1 MLKRFLSGWPAIFLF
16 LAVSLPLHAE
26 PYFWSVYGAD
36 SGLSKTNLKSL
47 SVDPGGYLWLG
58 SHDADNGSLGG
69 VTIFAGTREIVSYG
83 LADGLCSSAV
93 NAIAFEPVEK
103 EQMSNADLGAV
114 WIATAKG
121 ITVLDRKGFFT
132 RITPGNSPLPGKNI
146 NSIIIDKE
154 NTKWISVWGN
164 GVTCVDSEYSWAK
177 YVRTK
182 DGLCSNKI
190 LAVKEGKNGNIWFGS
205 IDNGAS
211 RLDQDGNWLRFSKI
225 NSGLIG
231 NCVREIEIE
240 EPNRV
245 WFVTTE
251 GISVFDGQNWM
262 SYTSRNSPLAG
273 FIPTAM
279 VIDRE
284 GNKLIATENGGVFKL
299 DSFGMWTRFHMGN
312 SSLVDNRI
320 KDMLLDDSGT
330 VWIATASGL
339 CSLGRFMPSDKR
351 NRADADFKKRSSF
364 ISGNGSY
371 SSFENALAWQ
381 TTAGPGNDPD
391 LSYSLP
397 AFFSGGERWF
407 YAAFWADG
415 GFDFSDFEYQI
426 SGSRKGD
433 FKIMFN
439 GYFERS
445 KLLVSGGIFSSY
457 NNVTLDKRLKY
468 PFPAEYP
475 DALKLFLMPG
485 KSIPS
490 DDPEMKELVRTIVKE
505 DSETDMYQTVKDI
518 VYSKLLQHL
527 SADNQTSNNSED
539 NNIPVRT
546 KVKGVYDVLKEG
558 SGDQHAKSRLVCTLS
573 RAAGVP
579 SRVVMSMG
587 GHVWAEVWISGAG
600 WIPVEVSYPV
610 FDYLRYQRTS
620 VPKVFTAD
628 ERALASVSGKD
639 DDVSRI
645 SWNPELEASYG
656 DADTSAL
663 KRYNNMSGARVL
675 LLKIVA
681 DEKVPENVRLQID
694 ENIYVIALQ
703 RGGKS
708 LLVFQDSGSKEIER
722 IVLNFN
728 GLPIVAQV
736 GDSFFWKL
744 VPRRIGDIL
753 VIENLECSAFE
764 GDREGTVDSY
774 FKSTTDQ

>member
-1 MLKRFLSGWPAIFLF
+1 MLKRFLNGWPAIFLF
-16 LAVSLPLHAE
+16 LAVSLPLYAE
-26 PYFWSVYGAD
+26 PYFWSVYDVD
-36 SGLSKTNLKSL
+36 SGLSKTNLTSI

-58 SHDADNGSLGG
+58 SHDSDNGSLGG

-83 LADGLCSSAV
+83 LSEGLCDSAV
-93 NAIAFEPVEK
+93 NAIAFENVAK
-103 EQMSNADLGAV
+103 GQLANTDLGAV
-114 WIATAKG
+114 WIATSKG
-121 ITVLDRKGFFT
+121 ITVLDRRGLFT
-132 RITPGNSPLPGKNI
+132 RLTPGNSPLPGRNI
-146 NSIIIDKE
+146 NAVIIDKE

-164 GVTCVDSEYSWAK
+164 GITCVDSEYVWAK
-177 YVRTK
+177 YLRTP

-190 LAVKEGKNGNIWFGS
+190 LAIKEGRDGNIWFGS
-205 IDNGAS
+205 VDNGVS
-211 RLDQDGNWLRFSKI
+211 RLDKDGNWLRFSKI

-231 NCVREIEIE
+231 NCVREIVIE
-240 EPNRV
+240 EPSKV

-273 FIPTAM
+273 FAPTAM

-299 DSFGMWTRFHMGN
+299 DSFGMWTRFHKGN
-312 SSLVDNRI
+312 SSLIDNRI
-320 KDMLLDDSGT
+320 KDLLLDDSGT
-330 VWIATASGL
+330 VWIATAAGL
-339 CSLGRFMPSDKR
+339 CSVGRFMPSDKR
-351 NRADADFKKRSSF
+351 NMVDADSKKRSSF

-371 SSFENALAWQ
+371 SSFENALVWK
-381 TTAGPGNDPD
+381 TAAGSRNDPE
-391 LSYSLP
+391 LSFSLP

-415 GFDFSDFEYQI
+415 GFSFSDFEYEI

-433 FKIMFN
+433 FKIIFN
-439 GYFERS
+439 GYFE
-445 KLLVSGGIFSSY
+445 KAELLVSGGVFSSH

-468 PFPAEYP
+468 PFPEYYP
-475 DALKLFLMPG
+475 DELKLFLLHG
-485 KSIPS
+485 QSIPS
-490 DDPEMKELVRTIVKE
+490 DDPEMKELVRTIVSE
-505 DSETDMYQTVKDI
+505 DSEKDMYKTVKDI

-527 SADNQTSNNSED
+527 SADNQTSVRS
-539 NNIPVRT
+539 NIAGRST
-546 KVKGVYDVLKEG
+546 VKDVYDVLKEG
-558 SGDQHAKSRLVCTLS
+558 SGDQHSKSRLVCTLF

-600 WIPVEVSYPV
+600 WIPVEVSSPV
-610 FDYLRYQRTS
+610 FDYLKYQRTS

-645 SWNPELEASYG
+645 SWNSELDASFSNE
-656 DADTSAL
+656 DTFEL
-663 KRYNNMSGARVL
+663 KRHDRISGARVF

-681 DEKVPENVRLQID
+681 DEKVPENARLQIA
-694 ENIYVIALQ
+694 ENIYVVALQ
-703 RGGKS
+703 REGKTF
-708 LLVFQDSGSKEIER
+708 LVFQDINSREIER
-722 IVLNFN
+722 NVLNFN
-728 GLPIVAQV
+728 GLPLVAQV

-753 VIENLECSAFE
+753 VVENLECSAFKE
-764 GDREGTVDSY
+764 GSEKTVDS
-774 FKSTTDQ
+774 SLMGLPVQ